1 MGQYGDGY
9 MRMKFCFSMSVRNED
24 ITSQRKISDSEY
36 IFIMNDGKKYL
47 YETIGDIVKQIGC
60 FNTDYVNDEL
70 WKKEFSRR
78 VKKMAF
84 RKGYYIK
91 DLAVKLGISENT
103 MSRYMNGK
111 TIPNA
116 FMVKRL
122 SEILGCSID
131 YLTNFDYLL

>member
-9 MRMKFCFSMSVRNED
+9 MRMKFCLSMSVRNED

-36 IFIMNDGKKYL
+36 IFILNDGKKYL

-116 FMVKRL
+116 FMVKKL

>member
-1 MGQYGDGY
+1 MGQYGDNY
-9 MRMKFCFSMSVRNED
+9 MRMKFCLSMSVRNED

>member
-1 MGQYGDGY
+1 MGQYGDNY
-9 MRMKFCFSMSVRNED
+9 MRMKFCLSMSVRNED

-116 FMVKRL
+116 FMVKKL

>member
-1 MGQYGDGY
+1 MGQYGDDY
-9 MRMKFCFSMSVRNED
+9 MRMKFCLSMSVRNED

>member
-9 MRMKFCFSMSVRNED
+9 MRMKFCLSMSVRNED

-36 IFIMNDGKKYL
+36 IFILNDGKKYL

-60 FNTDYVNDEL
+60 FDTDYVNDEL

>member
-1 MGQYGDGY
+1 MGQYGDDY
-9 MRMKFCFSMSVRNED
+9 MRMKFCLSMSVRNED

-84 RKGYYIK
+84 RKGYYMK

-122 SEILGCSID
+122 SEILDCSID